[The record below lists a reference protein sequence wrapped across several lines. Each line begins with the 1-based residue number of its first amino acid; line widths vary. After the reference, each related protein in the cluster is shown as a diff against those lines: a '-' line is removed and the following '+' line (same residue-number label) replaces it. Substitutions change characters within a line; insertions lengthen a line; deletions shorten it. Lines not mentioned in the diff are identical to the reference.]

1 MSIKF
6 WTATTFLTIALIAGL
21 NRNSQAQD
29 IRSSNSWT
37 YGASAD
43 SSTAGTVRFLID
55 APNSQEFL
63 NDPVSAIRQN
73 GLELTSAQEAAWRQL
88 TIALRRLANPHL
100 PQASGNR
107 DRSREVVYFTI
118 TLTEAKVMPGRGW
131 SGLAKAGGPQ
141 RFDRKAFFAD
151 PVGTL
156 KSYGVDVPKADD
168 GAWRQLASAIKVLR
182 DSSRSSRSPGQSSG
196 ESEVTTEQPAQE
208 AGRRIV
214 EGHAAEFY
222 AGNRIENAARRSDT
236 KGIKAVTQS
245 PTSTESQVGPTE
257 VASEKEE
264 ETEGSQSNDK
274 KAAEAQP
281 DLQISKFLLSPTTDK
296 KLRVQ
301 VVNSGPATSDACRLV
316 LTVRKINGIAA
327 GRKTHVNVPSLA
339 AGEKVWLLLDAASI
353 LPVNVSLASTTFK
366 LNVDAT
372 GIIAESDETNNEVW
386 HNL

>member
-1 MSIKF
+1 MSIRF
-6 WTATTFLTIALIAGL
+6 WTATASLTIVLIAGL
-21 NRNSQAQD
+21 ITTSQAQD
-29 IRSSNSWT
+29 TRTSNSWT

-43 SSTAGTVRFLID
+43 SPTAGTVRFLID

-73 GLELTSAQEAAWRQL
+73 GIELTSAQEAAWRQL
-88 TIALRRLANPHL
+88 TIGLRRLANPHL

-107 DRSREVVYFTI
+107 NRSREVVYFTI
-118 TLTEAKVMPGRGW
+118 TLTEARLMPGRDW

-141 RFDRKAFFAD
+141 RFDRNAFLSD

-156 KSYGVDVPKADD
+156 KSYGVDVPKADE
-168 GAWRQLASAIKVLR
+168 GAWRQLAAAIKALR
-182 DSSRSSRSPGQSSG
+182 DSSRSSRSPRQSSG
-196 ESEVTTEQPAQE
+196 ESEVTTGQSTQE

-236 KGIKAVTQS
+236 KGIKASTKS
-245 PTSTESQVGPTE
+245 PDSGDPQPGTTE
-257 VASEKEE
+257 AAEE
-264 ETEGSQSNDK
+264 NGETEGSQSNNK

-281 DLQISKFLLSPTTDK
+281 DLQISKFLFPPTADK

-301 VVNSGPATSDACRLV
+301 VVNSGPTASDACRLV
-316 LTVRKINGIAA
+316 LTVRKINGTAA
-327 GRKTHVNVPSLA
+327 GRKTHVNVPSLP

-372 GIIAESDETNNEVW
+372 GLVAESDESNNEVW